1 MRLKSIKL
9 AGFKSFVDPTTV
21 AIKSNLVAVVGPNG
35 SGKSNIID
43 AVRWVM
49 GESSAKYLRGESM
62 TDVIFNGSSGRK
74 PAAHAS
80 IELTFDNT
88 EGRLGG
94 QYSSYN
100 ELSIKREVTRDGQ
113 SNYYLNGT
121 RCRRKDI
128 KDIFL
133 GTGLGPRSY
142 AIIMQDTISR
152 LIEAKPEDFRAYI
165 EEVAGIS
172 KYKERRH
179 ETELRIKHTR
189 ENLERLN
196 DVRGELESQLNRLD
210 RQAKAAERFKILKQD
225 ERVIK
230 AQLYA
235 LQWSVFDQQLQQ
247 QQYIILESETELEAA
262 IATIR
267 RIDADYEEKRESQIT
282 ANDQVNE
289 AQANYYKIGAE
300 ISRLEQSKQHQQE
313 RLVQLTED
321 YHQINENFSMSN
333 EQLQQ
338 DTESLLLLK
347 QESEILLPKLATAKE
362 QAELA
367 QEQLAAVE
375 DTLHEWQLNWDVFN
389 EHSQQARQTA
399 QVEQTRIQHL
409 QQKKQEI
416 NSRFSQLQLEQK
428 NIQIDDEDET
438 VILLQNNVV
447 TTEQQQEELQHQ
459 LDDVRQGIH
468 TAREALQHTQ
478 QQIDEKR
485 NADQQARGKFA
496 SLEALQEAALRQK
509 DDSVI
514 KWLQQHSLNDNQRL
528 AETLKV
534 KSGWEKAV
542 ETVLGNFL
550 EAVCIDDITSIT
562 NYISELKHGNLMFVD
577 KQALTKV
584 NSDQQPSL
592 ADYVEASATIKAVLA
607 MIKPVETLQEA
618 VTILPELAA
627 SQSIITKDGIWL
639 GAGWLRVAHGQN
651 NKVGVIERQKEISE
665 LKEKLQLLQQ
675 TIIELEQQRLEQQQS
690 LQQLE
695 IQREDIQLQL
705 RQISVKLA
713 ELQATLKSKQAE
725 IKQQKDRYQS
735 LIQSINTAKEQMT
748 GTETA
753 LSLAETNFNEA
764 NIAAEAD
771 ALEREKLIAVRETYR
786 AKMDNQRQFVREYKD
801 TAHEL
806 ALRYES
812 VSTQL
817 NNVQQNIERNKQTVA
832 HLSAR
837 KTELEALLENA
848 DKPVHELKQQLEI
861 LLEKQLYSEKSLVE
875 ARQKLASIDF
885 DMRELTNQRHEGE
898 AKTDKLRNQLE
909 QKRMSLENVKVRR
922 STMEEQLQ
930 QMDFELETVIKEL
943 PAEAEENSWQSQLES
958 IEHRINRLGPINLA
972 AIDEFKEV
980 SERKV
985 YLDAQNEDLEKA
997 LQTLEAAISKIDKET
1012 RQKFK
1017 ETFDKVNGY
1026 FEALF
1031 PKIFGGGSANLEL
1044 TGEDLLE
1051 TGITVMARP
1060 PGKKNST
1067 IHLLSGGEKALTALA
1082 LVFSM
1087 FQINPAPFCMLDEVD
1102 APLDDVNVG
1111 RYCNLVKEMSKEVQF
1126 VFISHNKLAIEMGD
1140 HLIGVTMRE
1149 PGVSRLVAVDVQ
1161 EAVEMAEA

>member
-21 AIKSNLVAVVGPNG
+21 DIKSNLVAVVGPNG

-80 IELTFDNT
+80 IDLMFDNT

-94 QYSSYN
+94 QYAGYN
-100 ELSIKREVTRDGQ
+100 QLSIKREVTRDGQ

-189 ENLERLN
+189 ENLERLS
-196 DVRGELESQLNRLD
+196 DLRQELESQLNRLD
-210 RQAKAAERFKILKQD
+210 RQAKAAERYKVLKEE
-225 ERVIK
+225 ERTLK

-235 LQWSVFDQQLQQ
+235 LQWQLFDQQLQQ
-247 QQYIILESETELEAA
+247 QQHIILEAETELEAA
-262 IATIR
+262 VAIIR
-267 RIDADYEEKRESQIT
+267 RIDATYEEKRESQLA
-282 ANDQVNE
+282 ANDNVNE

-300 ISRLEQSKQHQQE
+300 ISRLEQAKQHQQE
-313 RLVQLTED
+313 RLT
-321 YHQINENFSMSN
+321 QINEDYQAAKENYENAN

-338 DTESLLLLK
+338 DAEALSSLT
-347 QESEILLPKLATAKE
+347 QEGEILLPKLTETKQ
-362 QAELA
+362 QAEVA
-367 QEQLAAVE
+367 EEQLMVVE
-375 DTLHEWQLNWDVFN
+375 EALHEWQLTWDKFN
-389 EHSQQARQTA
+389 EHAQQAKQTA

-409 QQKKQEI
+409 QQKQQEL
-416 NSRFSQLQLEQK
+416 NSQFNQLQLERQ
-428 NIQIDDEDET
+428 NIQIDNEDET
-438 VILLQNNVV
+438 VMLLQNDVLAA
-447 TTEQQQEELQHQ
+447 EQQQEELQQQ
-459 LDDVRQGIH
+459 LDEVREGIH
-468 TAREALQHTQ
+468 AAREIVQQTQ
-478 QQIDEKR
+478 NQLDNKR
-485 NADQQARGKFA
+485 NHLQQARGKFS

-509 DDSVI
+509 DGTVTQ
-514 KWLQQHSLNDNQRL
+514 WLQQYSLNNNPRL
-528 AETLKV
+528 AETLTV
-534 KSGWEKAV
+534 NGGWEKAV
-542 ETVLGNFL
+542 ETVLGSFL
-550 EAVCIDDITSIT
+550 EAVCVNDMTTITQHI
-562 NYISELKHGNLMFVD
+562 NELKRGNVVLI
-577 KQALTKV
+577 
-584 NSDQQPSL
+584 DQKISANYAIAESL
-592 ADYVEASATIKAVLA
+592 AAHVEAAPAIAAVLA
-607 MIKPVETLQEA
+607 MVKPVTTLAEA
-618 VTILPELAA
+618 LALLPTLTAG
-627 SQSIITKDGIWL
+627 QSVITKDGIWL
-639 GAGWLRVAHGQN
+639 GAGWVRVAHGQDN
-651 NKVGVIERQKEISE
+651 EVGVIERQKEITVLKAE
-665 LKEKLQLLQQ
+665 LELLQQ
-675 TIIELEQQRLEQQQS
+675 TVVELEQQHASHRQS

-695 IQREDIQLQL
+695 TEREDLQLQL
-705 RQISVKLA
+705 RQISAKLA
-713 ELQATLKSKQAE
+713 ELQAALKAKQLA
-725 IKQQKDRYQS
+725 IKQQQDRYQA
-735 LIQSINTAKEQMT
+735 LIQAIDTAKHQINN
-748 GTETA
+748 TETA
-753 LSLAETNFNEA
+753 LNLAEVNFADA
-764 NIAAEAD
+764 NNTAETD
-771 ALEREKLIAVRETYR
+771 ALEREKLLSERETYR
-786 AKMDNQRQFVREYKD
+786 AKLDHQRQFVREYKD
-801 TAHEL
+801 SSHEL

-812 VSTQL
+812 VTAQL
-817 NNVQQNIERNKQTVA
+817 NHLRQNIERNKQTVT
-832 HLSAR
+832 HLTAR
-837 KTELEALLENA
+837 QNELAAVLENA
-848 DKPVHELKQQLEI
+848 DKPMHELQQQLEA
-861 LLEKQLYSEKSLVE
+861 LLEKQLQSEKQLIDV
-875 ARQKLASIDF
+875 RQQLAGIDF
-885 DMRELTNQRHEGE
+885 EMRELTQQRRDGE
-898 AKTDKLRNQLE
+898 LKTETLRNQLE
-909 QKRMSLENVKVRR
+909 QKRMNVENVKVRR
-922 STMEEQLQ
+922 STMAEQLQ
-930 QMDFELETVIKEL
+930 QMDLALEAVL
-943 PAEAEENSWQSQLES
+943 QAMPAEAEVNSWQSQLES
-958 IEHRINRLGPINLA
+958 VEHRINRLGPINLA

-1017 ETFDKVNGY
+1017 ETYDKVNGY
-1026 FEALF
+1026 FETLF
-1031 PKIFGGGSANLEL
+1031 PKIFGGGSASLEL
-1044 TGEDLLE
+1044 TGDDLLE

-1082 LVFSM
+1082 LVFSL

-1111 RYCNLVKEMSKEVQF
+1111 RFCNLVKEMSKEIQF
-1126 VFISHNKLAIEMGD
+1126 IFISHNKLAIEMGD

-1161 EAVEMAEA
+1161 EAVEMAVA